1 MNNVNTKKV
10 NILIDK
16 IADVREFNSKA
27 IKYNNVDL
35 VSNKYRVPINSLMGI
50 FSLDIANPIKM
61 EYPAELH
68 DEIINDFGK
77 WIVD

>member
-1 MNNVNTKKV
+1 MNNTNIKRV

-16 IADVREFNSKA
+16 IADIREFNLKA
-27 IKYNNVDL
+27 VKYNDVDL
-35 VSNKYRVPINSLMGI
+35 VSSRYRVPINSLMGI

-68 DEIINDFGK
+68 DEIVKDFAK